1 MSIKRRLAAM
11 ASVGF
16 VIAAVTAFT
25 IAPAAPAASSGT
37 GTATISPNPVPISGT
52 ITSLGGG
59 TFSGTISQIQFVTQ
73 NGQLALQGL
82 VNGTL
87 TSATGT
93 VTNVVNQLVTLP
105 VSSATAN
112 GTCTILDLTIQPI
125 DLNLLGLMVH
135 TDTIH
140 LTITAQSG
148 NGQLLGNLLCGVAN
162 LLNSGGNTGGL
173 ANLLNN
179 LLGL

>member
-1 MSIKRRLAAM
+1 M

-16 VIAAVTAFT
+16 IIAAVTAFT
-25 IAPAAPAASSGT
+25 IAPAAPAASPS
-37 GTATISPNPVPISGT
+37 GTATISPNPVPITGT

-59 TFSGTISQIQFVTQ
+59 TFSGTISQIQFVNQ
-73 NGQLALQGL
+73 QGQLALQGL

-87 TSATGT
+87 TSATGA

-105 VSSATAN
+105 VSSAAAN

-140 LTITAQSG
+140 LLITAQSG
-148 NGQLLGNLLCGVAN
+148 PGNLLGNLLCGVAN
-162 LLNSGGNTGGL
+162 ALNGGGGGL

>member
-1 MSIKRRLAAM
+1 MSIKRRLATM

-25 IAPAAPAASSGT
+25 IAPAAPAAT
-37 GTATISPNPVPISGT
+37 GGGAISPNPVPITGT

-59 TFSGTISQIQFVTQ
+59 TFSGTISQIQFVRQ

-87 TSATGT
+87 TTATGT
-93 VTNVVNQLVTLP
+93 LNVVDQAVTLP
-105 VSSATAN
+105 IGTGSSN
-112 GTCTILDLTIQPI
+112 GSCTILDLTIQPI

-140 LTITAQSG
+140 LNITAQSG
-148 NGQLLGNLLCGVAN
+148 PGNLLGNLLCGVAN

>member
-1 MSIKRRLAAM
+1 MSMKRRLATM

-16 VIAAVTAFT
+16 MIAAVTAFT
-25 IAPAAPAASSGT
+25 IAPAAPAASRGT
-37 GTATISPNPVPISGT
+37 GTATITDPVPVTGT

-59 TFSGTISQIQFVTQ
+59 TFSGTISQIRFVTQ

-87 TSATGT
+87 TSGTGT
-93 VTNVVNQLVTLP
+93 VTNVVDQLVTLP
-105 VSSATAN
+105 ISSATAT
-112 GTCTILDLTIQPI
+112 GACTILDLTIQPI

-140 LTITAQSG
+140 LTITAQPGPG
-148 NGQLLGNLLCGVAN
+148 NLLGNLLCGVAN
-162 LLNSGGNTGGL
+162 LLNGGNTGGL

>member
-1 MSIKRRLAAM
+1 MSMKRRLAAM
-11 ASVGF
+11 ASMAF
-16 VIAAVTAFT
+16 ALAAVTAFT
-25 IAPAAPAASSGT
+25 IAPAAPAARGT
-37 GTATISPNPVPISGT
+37 GTATLTPNPVPINGT

-59 TFSGTISQIQFVTQ
+59 SFTGTISQIQFVTQ

-87 TSATGT
+87 TTATGT
-93 VTNVVNQLVTLP
+93 LDVVNHLVTLP
-105 VSSATAN
+105 VSNPTTSSA
-112 GTCTILDLTIQPI
+112 CTILDLTIQPI

-140 LTITAQSG
+140 LLITAQPGPG
-148 NGQLLGNLLCGVAN
+148 NLLGNLLCGVAN
-162 LLNSGGNTGGL
+162 LLNQGNTGGL

>member
-1 MSIKRRLAAM
+1 MSMRRRLAAM

-25 IAPAAPAASSGT
+25 IAPAAPAARPT
-37 GTATISPNPVPISGT
+37 GTATISPNPVPITGA

-59 TFSGTISQIQFVTQ
+59 TFTGTISQIQFVNQ
-73 NGQLALQGL
+73 AGQLALQGL

-87 TSATGT
+87 TSATGV
-93 VTNVVNQLVTLP
+93 VTPVVDQLITLP
-105 VSSATAN
+105 VSSGTAS
-112 GTCTILDLTIQPI
+112 GACTILDLTIQPI

-140 LTITAQSG
+140 LLISAQPGPG
-148 NGQLLGNLLCGVAN
+148 NLLGNLLCGVAN
-162 LLNSGGNTGGL
+162 ALNGGGGGL

>member
-1 MSIKRRLAAM
+1 MSMKRRLAAM

-16 VIAAVTAFT
+16 AIAAVTAFT
-25 IAPAAPAASSGT
+25 IAPAAPAAPSGT
-37 GTATISPNPVPISGT
+37 GTATITNPVPISGT

-59 TFSGTISQIQFVTQ
+59 TFTGTISQIQFVTQ

-87 TSATGT
+87 TTATDT
-93 VTNVVNQLVTLP
+93 IPVVDQLVTLP
-105 VSSATAN
+105 ISSATAN
-112 GTCTILDLTIQPI
+112 QTCTILDLTIQPI

-148 NGQLLGNLLCGVAN
+148 PGNLLGNLLCGVAIFSRAATPVA
-162 LLNSGGNTGGL
+162 LRTC
-173 ANLLNN
+173 
-179 LLGL
+179 

>member
-1 MSIKRRLAAM
+1 MSMKRRFAAI

-16 VIAAVTAFT
+16 AIAAVTAFT
-25 IAPAAPAASSGT
+25 IAPAAPAASHHGT
-37 GTATISPNPVPISGT
+37 GTATISPTTIPITNAPILS
-52 ITSLGGG
+52 GG
-59 TFSGTISQIQFVTQ
+59 TFTGTISQIRFVTQ

-87 TSATGT
+87 TTASGT
-93 VTNVVNQLVTLP
+93 TIPVVDQLVTLP
-105 VSSATAN
+105 ISSATAN
-112 GTCTILDLTIQPI
+112 QTCTILDLTIRPI

-148 NGQLLGNLLCGVAN
+148 PGNLLGNLLCGVAN
-162 LLNSGGNTGGL
+162 LLNGGNTGGL

>member
-16 VIAAVTAFT
+16 AIAAVTAFT
-25 IAPAAPAASSGT
+25 IAPAAPAAAPAT
-37 GTATISPNPVPISGT
+37 GGVATISPNPVPLTGT

-73 NGQLALQGL
+73 NGQLALRGL

-87 TSATGT
+87 TTATGT
-93 VTNVVNQLVTLP
+93 LPVVDHLVTLP
-105 VSSATAN
+105 IGNAASQGA
-112 GTCTILDLTIQPI
+112 CTILDLTIQPI

-140 LTITAQSG
+140 LLISAQPGPG
-148 NGQLLGNLLCGVAN
+148 NLLGNLLCGVAN
-162 LLNSGGNTGGL
+162 LLNGSGNTNAI